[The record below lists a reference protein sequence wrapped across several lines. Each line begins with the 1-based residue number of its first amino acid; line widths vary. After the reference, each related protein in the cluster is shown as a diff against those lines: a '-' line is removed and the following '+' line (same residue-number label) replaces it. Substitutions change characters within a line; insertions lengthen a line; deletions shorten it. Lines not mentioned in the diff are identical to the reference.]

1 MFDRFSLFL
10 LDLQNRITG
19 ELEEIEKLDIADPL
33 AGRLNPGTFTE
44 DVWRGEILGGG
55 GRTRVLE
62 GGRVIERGGV
72 NVSDV
77 HGTLSPDLAE
87 KMPGKAPEFRAAGI
101 SLVLHPRNPH
111 APTVHANFRMICRG
125 NPDSPERIWFG
136 GGADLTPMYLE
147 EEDAVHFHSVWK
159 KVCDEF
165 KDAASYE
172 KMKEDCDRYFHLP
185 HRREARGIGG
195 IFYDYVESN
204 PDRMQEFSR
213 AAGLC
218 FAKAYMPI
226 LRRRAPLPYTQ
237 QQREFQLWRRGRYV
251 EFNLVYDRGTQF
263 GLKTGGRIES
273 ILMSLPPY
281 VKYSYN
287 YEPEPG
293 SREAKILD
301 ALRTPRAWLE
311 SRKESPTESGGEST

>member
-1 MFDRFSLFL
+1 LFDPFSLFL
-10 LDLQNRITG
+10 LDLQNRITS
-19 ELEEIEKLDIADPL
+19 ELEEIEALDIVDPL
-33 AGRLNPGTFTE
+33 SGALTPGKFAE

-62 GGRVIERGGV
+62 GGRVLERGGV

-77 HGTLSPDLAE
+77 HGILSPELAE
-87 KMPGKAPEFRAAGI
+87 KMPGTSPEFRAAGI

-125 NPDSPERIWFG
+125 SPSAPERIWFG
-136 GGADLTPMYLE
+136 GGADLTPIYLE

-165 KDAASYE
+165 KDTASYE
-172 KMKEDCDRYFHLP
+172 KMKEDCDRYFYLP

-204 PDRMQEFSR
+204 PERMAEFSR
-213 AAGLC
+213 AAGGS
-218 FAKAYMPI
+218 FAGAYMPI
-226 LRRRAPLPYTQ
+226 LRKRAQKPYTKEE
-237 QQREFQLWRRGRYV
+237 REFQLWRRGRYV

-273 ILMSLPPY
+273 ILMSLPPL

-287 YEPEPG
+287 FEPIAG
-293 SREAKILD
+293 SPEAKIIE
-301 ALRTPRAWLE
+301 ALRTPRDWLA
-311 SRKESPTESGGEST
+311 ESGGSG